1 MPFLYGRVSC
11 RGALAKGR
19 RYVIRLAAG
28 NGVGA
33 TVTQRFTLTVS

>member
-1 MPFLYGRVSC
+1 
-11 RGALAKGR
+11 LAKGR

-33 TVTQRFTLTVS
+33 TVTQRFALTVS